1 MSEHP
6 ETGRQESASERIDRN
21 LQEMLGELRVALPGV
36 QVLFAFL
43 LVVPFNQRFATVTTL
58 QQTIYFVTLLFTTAS
73 AICLISPT
81 VHHRLEFRQQ
91 DKENIVRTGNRVVIL
106 GLVLLAVAMTGA
118 VVFITD
124 VLYRA
129 GTTYAVGI
137 GAALAFLVLWYRDP
151 AAAPGRGRGPL
162 AQRTGDLQRPLAI
175 ERPLQP
181 NEQGAALEQ
190 QHVLGQAQLA
200 LARICRS
207 APR

>member
-6 ETGRQESASERIDRN
+6 ETGREESASERIDRN

-58 QQTIYFVTLLFTTAS
+58 QQTIYFITLLFTTAS
-73 AICLISPT
+73 TICLISPT

-91 DKENIVRTGNRVVIL
+91 DKENIVRTGNRIVII
-106 GLVLLAVAMTGA
+106 GLVFLAVAMTGA

-124 VLYRA
+124 VLYQA

-137 GAALAFLVLWYRDP
+137 GAALAFLVLWILIPLRRL
-151 AAAPGRGRGPL
+151 AAGKGR
-162 AQRTGDLQRPLAI
+162 
-175 ERPLQP
+175 
-181 NEQGAALEQ
+181 
-190 QHVLGQAQLA
+190 
-200 LARICRS
+200 
-207 APR
+207 